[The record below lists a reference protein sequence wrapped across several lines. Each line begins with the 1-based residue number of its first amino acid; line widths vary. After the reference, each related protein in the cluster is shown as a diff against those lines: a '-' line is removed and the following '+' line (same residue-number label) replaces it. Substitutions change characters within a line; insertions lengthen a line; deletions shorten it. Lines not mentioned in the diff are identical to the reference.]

1 MVSRVMRSV
10 VNTGLFTAVCAG
22 LRAKFLDDEDK
33 EQFAFLSDDL
43 KNGHF
48 FIPNFA
54 PDVFG
59 DAPLIRIPIDQ
70 NPLDYFTHAMVFNA
84 LESGKGDEFTIDM
97 ATTFATMVDS
107 LNPVGSTIFDPI
119 IATQTNKNWYGS
131 RIVPSYMESWDATT
145 QYTEDTPDAFIG
157 LSRLIHSLSGAEIS
171 PMMLQYMAQ
180 QYTGFAGQ
188 VAIPTLGGDN
198 PVTAFTAY
206 AQKMLT
212 SDPLKSNDVVSEVY
226 NANTFLTTVV
236 KAGDNGRELNM
247 LRGDLTPR
255 QAQKAYDVAYDMTH
269 SGGTIYE
276 AKKTISEGYETIKAI
291 NARTDLT
298 DEEKYEKSSRIRA
311 KMCELALEVNQ
322 EFAKYQE
329 KWVTGESL
337 LTGMLKTLNG
347 GTTIK
352 KQK

>member
-1 MVSRVMRSV
+1 MSIPVFMAKRFLQAIPLLFIVSVMS
-10 VNTGLFTAVCAG
+10 FTMLKLAPVDPLAH
-22 LRAKFLDDEDK
+22 LRANPSISQAAILAEEKRLGLDK
-33 EQFAFLSDDL
+33 
-43 KNGHF
+43 
-48 FIPNFA
+48 P
-54 PDVFG
+54 
-59 DAPLIRIPIDQ
+59 
-70 NPLDYFTHAMVFNA
+70 
-84 LESGKGDEFTIDM
+84 
-97 ATTFATMVDS
+97 
-107 LNPVGSTIFDPI
+107 PVI
-119 IATQTNKNWYGS
+119 QYGIWL
-131 RIVPSYMESWDATT
+131 R
-145 QYTEDTPDAFIG
+145 
-157 LSRLIHSLSGAEIS
+157 
-171 PMMLQYMAQ
+171 
-180 QYTGFAGQ
+180 
-188 VAIPTLGGDN
+188 
-198 PVTAFTAY
+198 
-206 AQKMLT
+206 
-212 SDPLKSNDVVSEVY
+212 
-226 NANTFLTTVV
+226 
-236 KAGDNGRELNM
+236 NM

-269 SGGTIYE
+269 SGGSIYE